1 MEKDVVEK
9 EAVVVVVAARLTAAS
24 SFSSALSTSFGA
36 ILNDT
41 GRTAS

>member
-1 MEKDVVEK
+1 MEKE
-9 EAVVVVVAARLTAAS
+9 EAVVVVAAACLTAAS

-41 GRTAS
+41 GRTASCAS

>member
-1 MEKDVVEK
+1 MVE
-9 EAVVVVVAARLTAAS
+9 EAEAVVVVAARRTAAS